1 MKDDK
6 RLKRKVRNSY
16 IVSTVSI
23 MLVLFLLGSVGYLM
37 VAAMKVAQTLQ
48 ESIAVTVELQNG
60 ISDQQ
65 RETINK
71 RLTAEELVATVA
83 YVTKEEKADDAE
95 FRKMFESEFEE
106 ILDENPLLDSFE
118 LTLTAESADK
128 ELLDGFIASVSGI
141 AGVERVSYPALM
153 AERLHAT
160 VNKIRL
166 VLLLFGGAMAN
177 ARYVSKSVDGW
188 CAGVEA
194 SLAAAE
200 AEDWEGAREALGAVY
215 ASWDARQT
223 YFHIMVEHAEL
234 DAAEA
239 LFAVSHSFA
248 ESEDGAEFR
257 ANTAELLTQLRLLD
271 EMEEI
276 SIKNIL

>member
-1 MKDDK
+1 M
-6 RLKRKVRNSY
+6 
-16 IVSTVSI
+16 
-23 MLVLFLLGSVGYLM
+23 
-37 VAAMKVAQTLQ
+37 TLQ
-48 ESIAVTVELQNG
+48 EEITRRRTFAI
-60 ISDQQ
+60 ISHP
-65 RETINK
+65 
-71 RLTAEELVATVA
+71 
-83 YVTKEEKADDAE
+83 DAG
-95 FRKMFESEFEE
+95 KT
-106 ILDENPLLDSFE
+106 
-118 LTLTAESADK
+118 TLTEK
-128 ELLDGFIASVSGI
+128 
-141 AGVERVSYPALM
+141 
-153 AERLHAT
+153 
-160 VNKIRL
+160 
-166 VLLLFGGAMAN
+166 LLLFGGAMAN

>member
-1 MKDDK
+1 
-6 RLKRKVRNSY
+6 
-16 IVSTVSI
+16 
-23 MLVLFLLGSVGYLM
+23 
-37 VAAMKVAQTLQ
+37 
-48 ESIAVTVELQNG
+48 
-60 ISDQQ
+60 
-65 RETINK
+65 
-71 RLTAEELVATVA
+71 
-83 YVTKEEKADDAE
+83 
-95 FRKMFESEFEE
+95 
-106 ILDENPLLDSFE
+106 
-118 LTLTAESADK
+118 
-128 ELLDGFIASVSGI
+128 
-141 AGVERVSYPALM
+141 
-153 AERLHAT
+153 
-160 VNKIRL
+160 
-166 VLLLFGGAMAN
+166 MAN
-177 ARYVSKSVDGW
+177 ARYVSKRVDGW

-194 SLAAAE
+194 ALAAAE

>member
-1 MKDDK
+1 
-6 RLKRKVRNSY
+6 
-16 IVSTVSI
+16 
-23 MLVLFLLGSVGYLM
+23 ML
-37 VAAMKVAQTLQ
+37 A
-48 ESIAVTVELQNG
+48 
-60 ISDQQ
+60 
-65 RETINK
+65 
-71 RLTAEELVATVA
+71 
-83 YVTKEEKADDAE
+83 
-95 FRKMFESEFEE
+95 
-106 ILDENPLLDSFE
+106 
-118 LTLTAESADK
+118 
-128 ELLDGFIASVSGI
+128 
-141 AGVERVSYPALM
+141 
-153 AERLHAT
+153 
-160 VNKIRL
+160 
-166 VLLLFGGAMAN
+166 LLFGGAMAN
-177 ARYVSKSVDGW
+177 ARYVSKSVVGW

>member
-1 MKDDK
+1 MD
-6 RLKRKVRNSY
+6 LK
-16 IVSTVSI
+16 
-23 MLVLFLLGSVGYLM
+23 
-37 VAAMKVAQTLQ
+37 Q
-48 ESIAVTVELQNG
+48 EIERRRTFAI
-60 ISDQQ
+60 ISHP
-65 RETINK
+65 
-71 RLTAEELVATVA
+71 
-83 YVTKEEKADDAE
+83 DAG
-95 FRKMFESEFEE
+95 KT
-106 ILDENPLLDSFE
+106 
-118 LTLTAESADK
+118 TLTEK
-128 ELLDGFIASVSGI
+128 
-141 AGVERVSYPALM
+141 
-153 AERLHAT
+153 
-160 VNKIRL
+160 
-166 VLLLFGGAMAN
+166 LLLFGGAMAN